1 MVWSEILSVVLYVA
15 LVAGVVFACSRLG
28 SGC

>member
-15 LVAGVVFACSRLG
+15 LVAGVVFVFSRLG
-28 SGC
+28 GGC